1 MIPEFAWLPPEINS
15 ARIFAGAGSGPLFAA
30 GAAWE
35 SLAAD
40 LRASAMSFESVIAGL
55 TGGPWAGPASV
66 SMAAAAVP
74 YVGWLSDAA
83 GQAELSAGQA
93 QAAATAFESALLA
106 TVHPAAVA
114 ANRILL
120 GALVATNI
128 LGQNTPAIALT
139 EFDYVEMW
147 AQDVAAMVGY
157 QSGAQSVA
165 ATLSPFS
172 VPPIDLVGFAS
183 ALNLEVASVAA
194 GATASIAPVIEGA
207 IIGGEAVAAA
217 VPIDMAMGLAQSA
230 AMPASMMLGP
240 LMQLGQSAGAG
251 AGLTGATAAELAD
264 MPKFVGDIGPKGLGA
279 GGIGGLGA
287 GMAGE
292 MGKARLVGN
301 MSVPQ
306 TWPGSMPNH
315 MSSAALAG
323 LGAVPAELAQAG
335 AAGGGMGMMPMPMPM
350 GGAGAAGMPGGM
362 MGGRGGAAA
371 HVVQNRPSVI
381 PRTGVG

>member
-1 MIPEFAWLPPEINS
+1 
-15 ARIFAGAGSGPLFAA
+15 
-30 GAAWE
+30 
-35 SLAAD
+35 
-40 LRASAMSFESVIAGL
+40 
-55 TGGPWAGPASV
+55 
-66 SMAAAAVP
+66 AAAVP

-83 GQAELSAGQA
+83 GQAELAAGQA

-172 VPPIDLVGFAS
+172 VPPIDLVGFAT
-183 ALNLEVASVAA
+183 ALNLEVAGVAA
-194 GATASIAPVIEGA
+194 SATESIAPAIEGA
-207 IIGGEAVAAA
+207 VIGAQAVAAA
-217 VPIDMAMGLAQSA
+217 VPVDMALGIAQSA

-251 AGLTGATAAELAD
+251 AGLTGATTAAELAD

-279 GGIGGLGA
+279 GGVGGLGA

-292 MGKARLVGN
+292 LGKARLVGN

-315 MSSAALAG
+315 MSSSALAG
-323 LGAVPAELAQAG
+323 LNGVTAAEMAQAAG
-335 AAGGGMGMMPMPMPM
+335 AGGSGMGMMPMPMGM
-350 GGAGAAGMPGGM
+350 GGAGAGMPAGM
-362 MGGRGGAAA
+362 MGGRGGGAAQ
-371 HVVQNRPSVI
+371 VVQNRPSVI